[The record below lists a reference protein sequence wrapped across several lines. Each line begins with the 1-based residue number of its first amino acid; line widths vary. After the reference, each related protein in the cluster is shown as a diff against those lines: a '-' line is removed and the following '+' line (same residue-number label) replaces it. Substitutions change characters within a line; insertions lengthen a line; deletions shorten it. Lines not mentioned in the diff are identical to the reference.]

1 LNTDKYYSKIFR
13 VLLRVVVAR
22 AERAERREQRVAGER
37 GGKHAPNTTVE
48 MAIVIVRIVVT
59 DVASEAWL
67 RSLIRLEQHRW
78 PRRSE
83 AVAGVKSK
91 IGVAVRL
98 DDFVPMAGSAFS
110 AEEYKQPERTASGD
124 VPSDRVH

>member
-1 LNTDKYYSKIFR
+1 MYSSKVFG
-13 VLLRVVVAR
+13 VLLRVVVTR
-22 AERAERREQRVAGER
+22 TERAERREQRVAGER
-37 GGKHAPNTTVE
+37 SGKHTPNTTVE
-48 MAIVIVRIVVT
+48 MTIVIVRIVVA
-59 DVASEAWL
+59 DVAAEAWL
-67 RSLIRLEQHRW
+67 RSLVRLEQHRW

-98 DDFVPMAGSAFS
+98 DDFVPMARSAMS
-110 AEEYKQPERTASGD
+110 AEEHKQPGRTASAD